1 MKGLIMK
8 INRRSFLT
16 HASMALMLTLA
27 GTFGRHISTKTPA
40 QTDAQT
46 NTQTNMKTKKTFRD
60 YSTKTFSC

>member
-1 MKGLIMK
+1 MK

-27 GTFGRHISTKTPA
+27 GTFGRHISTKA
-40 QTDAQT
+40 S
-46 NTQTNMKTKKTFRD
+46 TQTNMKTKKTFRD

>member
-46 NTQTNMKTKKTFRD
+46 NMKTKKTFRD